1 MNRRFPCTL
10 MVLTAAVIV
19 LLRPAAGA
27 GAVLLESVAPGPYTD
42 PLLAA
47 GAAIVR
53 QQGFRGDF
61 AALVAL
67 SGLADETAA
76 CRLDCGCRETMH
88 SAAQLGRLVSP
99 LKGSVTRHGWTSAT
113 AEQGWAALT
122 AELSAGRPVLAEQLS
137 GPNRLD
143 LVVGFQSEG
152 RVVLVAGRQGRSR
165 HSFDEWARGRWTFAT
180 ARLGTTKLPGGKAEM
195 DAIAGILTRSRQPRI
210 EDGCVARDERVQN
223 AVGLEGYRLFAE
235 EAKRGES
242 VDPAV
247 VGLRL
252 ASWTERRQMLARF
265 LKTAAD
271 RRQGAA
277 AEHLREAAEVLQRE
291 VDQGLKPLAATC
303 PYPPPPGAEKRQSD
317 PAVRG
322 KQAVLAEKASDMRQ
336 GFLKKIE
343 PVAFQH
349 LGLSKEQRR
358 LASIDARHG
367 TANPGAVRGMLASP
381 NGTVRTLGALA
392 AARTGD
398 ASLAPELAE
407 KLNSGDAV
415 EARTALDALK
425 TINPPNLVGMLE
437 QQAAAMEAAGK
448 AIDGDGADGI
458 GPQLQ
463 TALRD
468 LRPLPTGMDPAG
480 HDRHPLPGLLGGPT
494 LFVILGVAIIGLALV
509 AWRVAGPVRLA
520 AAVEEPPAAIPVG
533 VPAEA
538 ARLETLLAKPPATGL
553 MLTHLDLKGQAFRQG
568 LRVGDVLMKYAGHPV
583 QTLDDLRRLTPMPGT
598 HQREI
603 VARRDLRAVKTVV
616 GCGPLGLDGVS
627 VTKGTPFW
635 RRQPSAPFT
644 PDYSGLA
651 GEGEAWY
658 RITKNGRAIGL
669 ERRGWRW
676 VKNELEMASVA
687 AFQGEHGE
695 ESVRVTQRLSTGEQL
710 GCLAFRLHSGGRS
723 VEASFTGGRWLIM
736 LDGRPVTRKIPEN
749 ALPSHAIPILA
760 GTLPFESGRAYD
772 VVRLHESEFEPSY
785 GCQLISLGR
794 ERCDVVGVDT
804 EVWGFA
810 LLEYGVRQMAFWFD
824 PTRRL
829 VRAEHSGLVWTL
841 ATPETAL
848 ADLPEAL
855 RGLMESA

>member
-1 MNRRFPCTL
+1 
-10 MVLTAAVIV
+10 
-19 LLRPAAGA
+19 
-27 GAVLLESVAPGPYTD
+27 
-42 PLLAA
+42 
-47 GAAIVR
+47 
-53 QQGFRGDF
+53 
-61 AALVAL
+61 
-67 SGLADETAA
+67 
-76 CRLDCGCRETMH
+76 
-88 SAAQLGRLVSP
+88 
-99 LKGSVTRHGWTSAT
+99 
-113 AEQGWAALT
+113 
-122 AELSAGRPVLAEQLS
+122 
-137 GPNRLD
+137 
-143 LVVGFQSEG
+143 
-152 RVVLVAGRQGRSR
+152 
-165 HSFDEWARGRWTFAT
+165 
-180 ARLGTTKLPGGKAEM
+180 M

-210 EDGCVARDERVQN
+210 EDGCVAHDERAQN

-242 VDPAV
+242 VNLAV

-252 ASWTERRQMLARF
+252 VSWTERRQMLARF
-265 LKTAAD
+265 LKTAD
-271 RRQGAA
+271 DHRQGAA
-277 AEHLREAAEVLQRE
+277 AQHLREAAAVLQRE

-303 PYPPPPGAEKRQSD
+303 PYPPPPGAAKRESN

-322 KQAVLAEKASDMRQ
+322 KQAALAEKASDLRQ
-336 GFLKKIE
+336 EFLKKIE

-349 LGLSKEQRR
+349 LGLSKEERR
-358 LASIDARHG
+358 LASIDAQPG
-367 TANPGAVRGMLASP
+367 TADPGAVRGMLASP

-392 AARTGD
+392 AARSGD

-407 KLNSGDAV
+407 KLNSSDSV

-425 TINPPNLVGMLE
+425 TINPPNLVEMLE

-468 LRPLPTGMDPAG
+468 LRLLPTGADPAG
-480 HDRHPLPGLLGGPT
+480 HDRHPLAGLQGGST
-494 LFVILGVAIIGLALV
+494 LFVILGVAIVGLALV

-520 AAVEEPPAAIPVG
+520 GAVEEPLPAIPVG
-533 VPAEA
+533 IPAEA
-538 ARLETLLAKPPATGL
+538 ARLETLMAKPPATGL
-553 MLTHLDLKGQAFRQG
+553 MLTHLDPKGQAFRKG
-568 LRVGDVLMKYAGHPV
+568 LGVGDLLVKYAGHPV
-583 QTLDDLRRLTPMPGT
+583 QTLEDLRRLTQMPGT

-603 VARRDLRAVKTVV
+603 VARRDLKVVKTFV
-616 GCGPLGLDGVS
+616 GPGPLGLDGVS

-635 RRQPSAPFT
+635 RRQLSAPFT

-676 VKNELEMASVA
+676 VKNELKVASVV
-687 AFQGEHGE
+687 AFQDERGE
-695 ESVRVTQRLSTGEQL
+695 EVLRVAQRLSAGEQL
-710 GCLAFRLHSGGRS
+710 GCLAIRLHSGGERG

-760 GTLPFESGRAYD
+760 GTLPFENGRAYD

-785 GCQLISLGR
+785 GCQLIFLGR
-794 ERCDVVGVDT
+794 EWSDVGGIDT

-824 PTRRL
+824 PARRL

-841 ATPETAL
+841 ATPKA
-848 ADLPEAL
+848 
-855 RGLMESA
+855 